1 MKKSITAMAILFIS
15 SIMFSFANAGDHY
28 SGELSGLAGADQQ
41 AQHVGK
47 MIEKLNSIIL
57 KEKDE
62 DIKKDLFEVT
72 NDLEKT
78 RMTIENLKK
87 LMKAYLVKNN
97 KLSKHYD
104 EMIKRY
110 AKCNACN
117 GLGNLYG
124 RSCKIC
130 GGDGILS
137 VSNEIEFS
145 KICDKCEG
153 TGILHDDKNAGEA
166 SCESCGHR
174 EHRGH
179 EK

>member
-1 MKKSITAMAILFIS
+1 MKKSITGMAILFIS
-15 SIMFSFANAGDHY
+15 SIMFSFASAGDHY
-28 SGELSGLAGADQQ
+28 SVELSGLAGACQE
-41 AQHVGK
+41 AEHVSK
-47 MIEKLNSIIL
+47 TIEKLNSIIM

-62 DIKKDLFEVT
+62 NIKKDIFEVIK
-72 NDLEKT
+72 DLEKT
-78 RMTIENLKK
+78 KMTIENLKK
-87 LMKAYLVKNN
+87 SMNAYLVKIN
-97 KLSKHYD
+97 KLSKHRD

-117 GLGNLYG
+117 GLGNVYG

-130 GGDGILS
+130 AGDGILS

-153 TGILHDDKNAGEA
+153 AEILHDDKNAGQ
-166 SCESCGHR
+166 ESRDH
-174 EHRGH
+174 HGH

>member
-15 SIMFSFANAGDHY
+15 SIVFSFANAGDHY
-28 SGELSGLAGADQQ
+28 GSELSGLAGAGQE
-41 AQHVGK
+41 AEHVGK
-47 MIEKLNSIIL
+47 TIEKLNSIIL

-62 DIKKDLFEVT
+62 DIKKDMFEVI

-78 RMTIENLKK
+78 RMTIKK
-87 LMKAYLVKNN
+87 MKKSMNAYLVKNN
-97 KLSKHYD
+97 KLSKHLD

-153 TGILHDDKNAGEA
+153 AGILHDDINAGEA
-166 SCESCGHR
+166 SRES
-174 EHRGH
+174 RGH

>member
-1 MKKSITAMAILFIS
+1 MKKTLTVAAILFIL

-28 SGELSGLAGADQQ
+28 SGELSELAGAGRE
-41 AQHVGK
+41 AEHVRK
-47 MIEKLNSIIL
+47 TIEKLNSIIL

-62 DIKKDLFEVT
+62 DIKKDLFEVI

-78 RMTIENLKK
+78 RMTLENLKK
-87 LMKAYLVKNN
+87 SMKAYLVKNN

-153 TGILHDDKNAGEA
+153 AGILHDDKNAGEA
-166 SCESCGHR
+166 SRESRVHC
-174 EHRGH
+174 GH